1 MRHRARDGP
10 ESRRLSVELVADES
24 VEAPIITRLRA
35 DGHDVWAVAENAPT
49 IADPD
54 VLSIATTQ
62 QRLLLTGDNDFGE
75 LVVRL
80 SLPAPSGIARIKLPN
95 AMAVDQK
102 ADIVAQALVTYGMR
116 LVGHLSVIEEHRVRI
131 RP

>member
-35 DGHDVWAVAENAPT
+35 DGYDVWAVAENAPT